1 MLQGMPR
8 AGLATGPA
16 PWALLLTCTPQGLN
30 LTSAQAFLHWV
41 QMLCGLMDLLARK
54 KVNISYFDFSTTYRA
69 STSGAWARLL
79 F

>member
-8 AGLATGPA
+8 AGLATGSA
-16 PWALLLTCTPQGLN
+16 PWAPLLTCTPQGLN

-41 QMLCGLMDLLARK
+41 QMLCGLMDLLGREEM
-54 KVNISYFDFSTTYRA
+54 NISYFDFSTTYRA
-69 STSGAWARLL
+69 STSGTWVRLL